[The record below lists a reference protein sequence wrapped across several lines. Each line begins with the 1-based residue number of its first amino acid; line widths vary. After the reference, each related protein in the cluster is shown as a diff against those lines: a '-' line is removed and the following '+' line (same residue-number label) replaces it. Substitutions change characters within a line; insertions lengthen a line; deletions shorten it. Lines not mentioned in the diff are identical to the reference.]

1 MRHLDALADQ
11 LIPGEDGMPSASEAG
26 ATGRWLDAVLEARP
40 DLRAPLEGI
49 APYETIETLPE
60 RDPAGW
66 TALTSA
72 VVAAY
77 YFNPEV
83 CERIGYQGQR
93 ALPLGPPDH
102 EDLLASVV
110 ERGPVYR
117 PTP

>member
-1 MRHLDALADQ
+1 MKHLDALADQ

-26 ATGRWLDAVLEARP
+26 ATGRWLDAVLAARP
-40 DLRAPLEGI
+40 DLREPLERIDGEESI
-49 APYETIETLPE
+49 ATLPE

-72 VVAAY
+72 IVAAY

-83 CERIGYQGQR
+83 CERIGYAGQQ
-93 ALPLGPPDH
+93 AIPLGPADH
-102 EDLLASVV
+102 EELLESVKA
-110 ERGPVYR
+110 RPPVYR

>member
-26 ATGRWLDAVLEARP
+26 ATGRWLDAVLAARP
-40 DLRAPLEGI
+40 DLREPLERLDPEATI
-49 APYETIETLPE
+49 A
-60 RDPAGW
+60 
-66 TALTSA
+66 ALAESA
-72 VVAAY
+72 IVAAY

-102 EDLLASVV
+102 EDLLDSVV
-110 ERGPVYR
+110 ARGPVYR